1 MEIAQFHD
9 LAQKVVVMEKALL
22 KKRIMLISPNFGGGG
37 AERSIAKLSSLLTER
52 GYDVHFVIFNV
63 FPGRE
68 QVYPIKGDLIVL
80 DVPAGKSYIDKIYRF
95 LQRVSK
101 VKRLKE
107 ELHIDVCISFLE
119 GADYVNILSR
129 QKESVIIS
137 IRGSKENDEEIKGFL
152 GWIRKRILMPWLY
165 KRADKVVCVSEGI
178 KLEIERALSLSAGKV
193 RVIHN
198 YYDVDAIRSQAR
210 EPLPLYAE
218 QLFSLPCII
227 TIGRLH
233 PQKNHIG
240 LIRTFAQLRKSEKD
254 YKLVILGSGDLKSK
268 LVEVCMSLNLSTS
281 SLIDGSVDLNANV
294 FFLGYQKNPWVFMR
308 RARIFVL
315 CSSWEGFPNALA
327 EAMCLGL
334 PVISTDCPHGPK
346 EILSEELSS
355 EKKTETATVTRYGAL
370 VPMLRSEGDYSI
382 CAEMIHRF
390 MTDEQLSSMTG
401 KRAESRIRT
410 FSLDRVVTEWQNVIE
425 ERD

>member
-1 MEIAQFHD
+1 MEVAQLHD
-9 LAQKVVVMEKALL
+9 LAQKVGVMENAGL
-22 KKRIMLISPNFGGGG
+22 KKKVMLVSPNFGGGG
-37 AERSIAKLSSLLTER
+37 AERSIAKLSELLTAKN
-52 GYDVHFVIFNV
+52 YDVHFVIFNV

-68 QVYPIKGDLIVL
+68 QVYPFKGLLHLL
-80 DVPAGKSYIDKIYRF
+80 DVPAGKSYVDKIYRF
-95 LQRVSK
+95 LQRVWK
-101 VKRLKE
+101 VKRLKKK
-107 ELHIDVCISFLE
+107 LNIDVCISFLE

-129 QKESVIIS
+129 QKERVIIS

-152 GWIRKRILMPWLY
+152 GWIRKSILMPWLY
-165 KRADKVVCVSEGI
+165 KRADNVVCVSEGI

-193 RVIHN
+193 KVIHN
-198 YYDVDAIRSQAR
+198 YYDVDAIRAQAN
-210 EPLPLYAE
+210 EPLPFFAE
-218 QLFSLPCII
+218 QLFSRPCII

-240 LIRTFAQLRKSEKD
+240 LIRAFAQLRKREKD
-254 YKLVILGSGDLKSK
+254 CKLVILGSGDLKSK
-268 LVEVCMSLNLSTS
+268 LVDACISLNLSAS
-281 SLIDGSVDLNANV
+281 SIIDGSVDLNADV
-294 FFLGYQKNPWVFMR
+294 FFLGYQKNPWTFMR

-327 EAMCLGL
+327 EAMCIGL

-346 EILSEELSS
+346 EILSEELPS
-355 EKKTETATVTRYGAL
+355 EKKRAAATVTKYGAL
-370 VPMLRSEGDYSI
+370 VPILRSEADYSI

-401 KRAESRIRT
+401 KAAESRIRT

-425 ERD
+425 ARD